1 MSRAITVGRSALSS
15 ANEAPPSE
23 VTGRGETLLARY
35 RRDPVSVIA
44 LTVIAAVLLLVVF
57 APLVA
62 PYDPFQVS
70 LAEVR
75 QPPSSRHVLGTDV
88 AGFDVLS
95 RVIFGGRVSL
105 SVAAVAVLISVT
117 VGATLGLTSG
127 YLGGWIDSVLQR
139 FTEVFMSIPTLLL
152 MITVAVAVG
161 PSLVNAMVIIGI
173 FGWTTLSR
181 LMRAQSLSL
190 KQREFVISARAIGC
204 TEPRII
210 FHYIFRN
217 SLGPLTVNVI
227 YGLRDAILAEASLSF
242 LGIGVPPPTPSWGN
256 MVTLATQMTY
266 LEAMPWVWI
275 PPAIMLIVVI
285 IACSLVG
292 DGLVRTLRR

>member
-1 MSRAITVGRSALSS
+1 
-15 ANEAPPSE
+15 
-23 VTGRGETLLARY
+23 
-35 RRDPVSVIA
+35 
-44 LTVIAAVLLLVVF
+44 
-57 APLVA
+57 
-62 PYDPFQVS
+62 
-70 LAEVR
+70 
-75 QPPSSRHVLGTDV
+75 
-88 AGFDVLS
+88 LS

-105 SVAAVAVLISVT
+105 SVAGVAVLISVT

-127 YLGGWIDSVLQR
+127 YAGGWIDTILQR
-139 FTEVFMSIPTLLL
+139 LTEMFMSIPTILL

-161 PSLVNAMVIIGI
+161 PSIVNAMVIIGI

-190 KQREFVISARAIGC
+190 KAREFVTSARAIGC
-204 TEPRII
+204 TEARIVLR
-210 FHYIFRN
+210 YILPN

-256 MVTLATQMTY
+256 MVTIATQMTY

-275 PPAIMLIVVI
+275 PSAVMLIVVI
-285 IACSLVG
+285 VACSLVG
-292 DGLVRTLRR
+292 DGLVRAFRS

>member
-1 MSRAITVGRSALSS
+1 
-15 ANEAPPSE
+15 
-23 VTGRGETLLARY
+23 
-35 RRDPVSVIA
+35 VIA
-44 LTVIAAVLLLVVF
+44 LAVIAGVLLVITF
-57 APLVA
+57 APLLA
-62 PYDPFQVS
+62 PYDPYQVS

-75 QPPSSRHVLGTDV
+75 QPPSSQHWLGTDV

-95 RVIFGGRVSL
+95 RVIYGGRVSL

-127 YLGGWIDSVLQR
+127 YVGGWIDSLLQR
-139 FTEVFMSIPTLLL
+139 LTEVFMSIPTLLL
-152 MITVAVAVG
+152 MITVAIALG
-161 PSLVNAMVIIGI
+161 PSIVNAMVIIGI

-190 KQREFVISARAIGC
+190 KEREFVLSARAIGC
-204 TEPRII
+204 TQPRII
-210 FHYIFRN
+210 LHYILRN
-217 SLGPLTVNVI
+217 SLGPLTVTVI

-256 MVTLATQMTY
+256 MVTIATQMTY
-266 LEAMPWVWI
+266 LEALPWVWI
-275 PPAIMLIVVI
+275 PPAVMLIVVI

-292 DGLVRTLRR
+292 DGLVRAFRH